1 MPVRSKTRRG
11 ELRTRSQRR
20 SPGRFRVS
28 GGLLNPSGGA
38 RNRPR
43 NKFVLAQK
51 KNELNK
57 DFARRAK
64 SRRVNLRNPIVAAKG
79 WIARLLANRFGV
91 DRVRLRL
98 LRGSLLFSP
107 SFGVRRSAF
116 GVCFCPGSRFSP
128 STLLTR
134 PSFLRSPLFIWR
146 WALNVE
152 R

>member
-1 MPVRSKTRRG
+1 MPIRSKTRRG

-57 DFARRAK
+57 DFA
-64 SRRVNLRNPIVAAKG
+64 
-79 WIARLLANRFGV
+79 ARTKFA
-91 DRVRLRL
+91 
-98 LRGSLLFSP
+98 SLFLQEATLK
-107 SFGVRRSAF
+107 AF
-116 GVCFCPGSRFSP
+116 ASGQR
-128 STLLTR
+128 
-134 PSFLRSPLFIWR
+134 
-146 WALNVE
+146 
-152 R
+152 

>member
-1 MPVRSKTRRG
+1 MPVRSQTRRG
-11 ELRTRSQRR
+11 ELGPPGKR

-57 DFARRAK
+57 DFARRGK
-64 SRRVNLRNPIVAAKG
+64 TRRVNLRNPIVAAKG

-91 DRVRLRL
+91 DRVRRRL
-98 LRGSLLFSP
+98 LRGSLPFSP
-107 SFGVRRSAF
+107 S
-116 GVCFCPGSRFSP
+116 
-128 STLLTR
+128 
-134 PSFLRSPLFIWR
+134 
-146 WALNVE
+146 
-152 R
+152 

>member
-11 ELRTRSQRR
+11 ELRTSLRRR

-57 DFARRAK
+57 DFAPRAK
-64 SRRVNLRNPIVAAKG
+64 FRRVNLRNPIIAAKG
-79 WIARLLANRFGV
+79 WIARLLANRFGA

-98 LRGSLLFSP
+98 FRRPLALCSLP
-107 SFGVRRSAF
+107 
-116 GVCFCPGSRFSP
+116 
-128 STLLTR
+128 LL
-134 PSFLRSPLFIWR
+134 
-146 WALNVE
+146 E
-152 R
+152 